1 MLDSACTDPI
11 LKISNVPELSS
22 AHDRDALNAPCE
34 IGALIP
40 TSPTGDVAKTIE
52 CDVLE
57 SRIEEESLPVV
68 VESRSSCPA
77 DRPGRRTDKTSHAR
91 DPCAKDKCLEEF

>member
-1 MLDSACTDPI
+1 MLRLHLFLRFFS
-11 LKISNVPELSS
+11 LMF
-22 AHDRDALNAPCE
+22 R
-34 IGALIP
+34 
-40 TSPTGDVAKTIE
+40 GDVAKTIE